1 MLRDHVWFLPPVSMP
16 FTSVSE
22 TDLST
27 CLAASFAA
35 STADLPDERSG
46 AEEACLPGDC
56 LTEHGGLCGCDSW

>member
-1 MLRDHVWFLPPVSMP
+1 MLRDHVWSLPPVSMP

-35 STADLPDERSG
+35 STADFRTSG
-46 AEEACLPGDC
+46 VVLKRRACRAIA
-56 LTEHGGLCGCDSW
+56 